1 MQKVL
6 IADKDP
12 TTRAFYAQMVSDLG
26 HIPLTCEDG
35 IAVLDCASAN
45 HDVDLIIT
53 DIDLPGAWGEQLI
66 EVVRGIDRLA
76 HVPVLVVSAPRTRT
90 ELMRLLVIGVRQW
103 FAKPTTSEE
112 LGAAVTACLERSGAL
127 DLFDVEDT
135 IPASTIPA
143 LSPATNWLFDDQA
156 AQVATALG

>member
-12 TTRAFYAQMVSDLG
+12 QTRAFYAQLVSDLG

-45 HDVDLIIT
+45 PDIDLIIT

-66 EVVRGIDRLA
+66 EVVRNIDRLA

-103 FAKPTTSEE
+103 FGKPTSSEE
-112 LGAAVTACLERSGAL
+112 LGEAIASCLDRSSAL
-127 DLFDVEDT
+127 DLFNVEDEIPVDT
-135 IPASTIPA
+135 IPAMSPEST
-143 LSPATNWLFDDQA
+143 WLFQDQMAEA
-156 AQVATALG
+156 A

>member
-12 TTRAFYAQMVSDLG
+12 QTRAFYAQLVSDLG
-26 HIPLTCEDG
+26 HIPLSCEDG
-35 IAVLDCASAN
+35 IAVLDSASAN
-45 HDVDLIIT
+45 PDIDLIIT

-66 EVVRGIDRLA
+66 EVVRNIDRLA

-103 FAKPTTSEE
+103 FGKPTSAEE
-112 LGAAVTACLERSGAL
+112 LGEAIASCLDRSSAL
-127 DLFDVEDT
+127 DLFNVEDE
-135 IPASTIPA
+135 IPADTIPA
-143 LSPATNWLFDDQA
+143 LSPESTWLFQDQLAEA
-156 AQVATALG
+156 A

>member
-1 MQKVL
+1 MQKVI

-12 TTRAFYAQMVSDLG
+12 ETRAFYSQLVANLG
-26 HIPLTCEDG
+26 HLPLSCEDG

-45 HDVDLIIT
+45 PDVDLIIT

-66 EVVRGIDRLA
+66 EVVRNIDRLA

-103 FAKPTTSEE
+103 FAKPTSAEE
-112 LGAAVTACLERSGAL
+112 LGAAISKCLDRSSAL
-127 DLFDVEDT
+127 DIFEVEDV
-135 IPASTIPA
+135 IPANTIPA
-143 LSPATNWLFDDQA
+143 LTPDSQWLFSDSLA
-156 AQVATALG
+156 AAA

>member
-12 TTRAFYAQMVSDLG
+12 ETRAFYAQLVSNLG
-26 HIPLTCEDG
+26 HLPLSCEDG

-45 HDVDLIIT
+45 PDIDLIIT

-66 EVVRGIDRLA
+66 GVIRNIDRLA

-103 FAKPTTSEE
+103 FAKPTSEEE
-112 LGAAVTACLERSGAL
+112 LGEAISKCLERSSAL
-127 DLFDVEDT
+127 DLFDVEDVIPAET
-135 IPASTIPA
+135 IPSLRPDSA
-143 LSPATNWLFDDQA
+143 WLFQDHLTPA
-156 AQVATALG
+156 A